1 MARRLKIVLA
11 SGSPRR
17 MRLMEQLGVPFEV
30 VEPGDVEESVSLEPA
45 EAVEKNALAK
55 AKSVA
60 RDLGEGIVIGADT
73 VVVSGDKAFGKP
85 RDPMEAR
92 GMLRSLEGSVHSVLT
107 GIAVVDARSGMI
119 ESDVVETRV
128 TMLPLSEADIEAYVA
143 TGEPLGKAGG
153 YAIQGIGGVLVEGIE
168 GCFYN
173 VMGLPMSRMFEM
185 LRGFGVDILRVAQMS
200 NL

>member
-1 MARRLKIVLA
+1 
-11 SGSPRR
+11 
-17 MRLMEQLGVPFEV
+17 MEQLGAPFEV
-30 VEPGDVEESVSLEPA
+30 VEPGEVEESVSLEPA

-60 RDLGEGIVIGADT
+60 LDLGEGIVIGADT

-92 GMLRSLEGSVHSVLT
+92 RMLGSLEGSVHSVLT

-128 TMLPLSEADIEAYVA
+128 TMIPLSEAEIEAYVA

-185 LRGFGVDILRVAQMS
+185 LRGFGVDILRVAKMS